1 VLFLS
6 ESGNKT
12 AARDVDLAASIGLAI
27 ESDKNLPDVILLDL
41 AGSQPLLVFVEIVAT
56 DGPVTERRRDALL
69 RQTDAADFPRSR
81 VAFLTAY
88 EDRAS
93 DAFRR
98 TISSVVWGS
107 FVWFASEP
115 DKLLILKECLVGPV
129 MATLD
134 ELIEPPRPT

>member
-1 VLFLS
+1 
-6 ESGNKT
+6 
-12 AARDVDLAASIGLAI
+12 
-27 ESDKNLPDVILLDL
+27 VILVDL
-41 AGSQPLLVFVEIVAT
+41 AGSDPLLVFVEIVAT

-69 RQTDAADFPRSR
+69 RQIDASGFRRSR

-93 DAFRR
+93 EAFRR

-115 DKLLILKECLVGPV
+115 DKLLILKEWAAESVIS
-129 MATLD
+129 TLD
-134 ELIEPPRPT
+134 DLNEPPARRPRSDA